1 MNVLVTGSTS
11 LLGRSLV
18 SRLIDR
24 GDTVSV
30 FQRRPSGL
38 GVTEHLGDIADGAAV
53 AMSTDVVE
61 AVVHLAARV
70 AMTGPW
76 PEFKRTNVDGT
87 RNIVEAARASGV
99 RRFVQV
105 SSPSVAY
112 HGAPLV
118 GATAGPADPDRA
130 RGSYARSKALS
141 ELVALAGHSKEMA
154 VVALRPHLVWGP
166 GDTQLVG
173 RIIDRARAG
182 RLVIVGSGAALI
194 DTTYV
199 DNAADALV
207 AAIDRAPEIGGHAYV
222 VTNGEPR
229 PVHELLSRIVL
240 SAGLQPPRARVPLH
254 AARSIGLVAERIWE
268 RRRSE
273 GDPPMTA
280 FGAEQLST
288 AHWFD
293 QRETRRA
300 LRWAPAVNLPDGFD
314 RLREWFESGEGGT
327 ASLGVSTSSPRNRR

>member
-1 MNVLVTGSTS
+1 
-11 LLGRSLV
+11 
-18 SRLIDR
+18 
-24 GDTVSV
+24 
-30 FQRRPSGL
+30 
-38 GVTEHLGDIADGAAV
+38 
-53 AMSTDVVE
+53 
-61 AVVHLAARV
+61 
-70 AMTGPW
+70 
-76 PEFKRTNVDGT
+76 
-87 RNIVEAARASGV
+87 
-99 RRFVQV
+99 
-105 SSPSVAY
+105 
-112 HGAPLV
+112 
-118 GATAGPADPDRA
+118 
-130 RGSYARSKALS
+130 
-141 ELVALAGHSKEMA
+141 
-154 VVALRPHLVWGP
+154 
-166 GDTQLVG
+166 
-173 RIIDRARAG
+173 
-182 RLVIVGSGAALI
+182 LI

-199 DNAADALV
+199 DNAAEALV

-240 SAGLQPPRARVPLH
+240 SAGLQPPRARVPLY

-300 LRWAPAVNLPDGFD
+300 LRWAPAVNLSDGFD